1 VLAAVG
7 VDARLALAALLCAAG
22 CGRTAEPA
30 PPPQFPPSESIP
42 VAPLGPAPSASVEP
56 TGAASA
62 APLAASQGAAPLPPL
77 PEGGLA
83 AAEDAGAPPDVALSP
98 SRPPHVLLVDEPP
111 FSPAFLHGTQ
121 PTSHGKHRGRRGKPY
136 HAAPRIVVDVTEGD
150 ASGDLQRTARNL
162 GYWPFRGCYEEG
174 LRRDGQLAGK
184 VALRVLVAPGG
195 AVERS
200 QAMPS
205 SLVDPVVVACVGRE
219 ARRLAF
225 PAAPGERDAVFEVTL
240 GTGDEPVFAPPPL
253 ANAGPLREAL
263 RGSWSA
269 VERCYADRL
278 AKAADVGG
286 RMELHFRVQSSG
298 AVSEVAEGE
307 PRFGDVDVTR
317 CVLGVYR
324 TSHLP
329 VEGSP
334 RRRRSSDFV
343 YALHFEAGDAPSVAD
358 AR

>member
-1 VLAAVG
+1 
-7 VDARLALAALLCAAG
+7 VDSRLALAALLCAAG

-30 PPPQFPPSESIP
+30 PPPQFPPSEPIP
-42 VAPLGPAPSASVEP
+42 VAPLGPAPSAGVDLAP
-56 TGAASA
+56 DASA
-62 APLAASQGAAPLPPL
+62 APLAAIQGASSLPPL
-77 PEGGLA
+77 PEGGVA
-83 AAEDAGAPPDVALSP
+83 AADDAGAPADVALPP
-98 SRPPHVLLVDEPP
+98 SRPPRVLLVDEPP
-111 FSPAFLHGTQ
+111 FRPAFLHGAQ
-121 PTSHGKHRGRRGKPY
+121 AASHGKHRGRHGKPY

-150 ASGDLQRTARNL
+150 TSGDLQRTARNL
-162 GYWPFRGCYEEG
+162 GYWPFRACYEEG
-174 LRRDGQLAGK
+174 LRREAQLGGK
-184 VALRVLVAPGG
+184 VALRVFVAPAG

-200 QAMPS
+200 EAMPS

-219 ARRLAF
+219 ARHLAF
-225 PAAPGERDAVFEVTL
+225 PAAPGEREAVFEVTL

-253 ANAGPLREAL
+253 ANGGPLREAL

-324 TSHLP
+324 TTRLP

-334 RRRRSSDFV
+334 RRQRPSDFV
-343 YALHFEAGDAPSVAD
+343 YALHFEAGDASPVAD